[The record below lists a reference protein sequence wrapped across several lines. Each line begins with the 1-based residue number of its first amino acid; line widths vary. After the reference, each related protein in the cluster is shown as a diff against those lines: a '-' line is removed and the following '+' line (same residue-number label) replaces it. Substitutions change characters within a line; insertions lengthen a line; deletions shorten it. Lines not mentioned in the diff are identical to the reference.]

1 MFGKRMT
8 FILAWGARQSRLGR
22 NRSNSGKDDCSRQS
36 QCMESQKLSA
46 SLGTARNGNRDL

>member
-46 SLGTARNGNRDL
+46 SLGTARNGSRDL